1 MKNKTAKFGDVWI
14 FQAVPE
20 NYDILDEVPERLAKQ
35 RIGDHWRVTHFAS
48 KMRIDDRV
56 LLWRSG
62 LTAGIYGTA
71 QIETVPYRVGG
82 KTRVDLRFFPLLE
95 QPVLKSTLLKDP
107 LLKNLSILRSARGTN
122 FAVTPE
128 EWEKLEHLVGA
139 KRSAGTAEVADVER
153 RTKPYD
159 PKNHRDGR
167 KRTMASIVQRRGQP
181 EFRRQLMQIFQS
193 RCLIS
198 NCDAGAVLEAAH
210 ICPYR
215 GDHTNNPTNGLLLRA
230 DLHTLFDLYLISID
244 ARKRRVL
251 IAPTLEGTCYAGLK
265 NNVIDL
271 PKGGPS
277 QKALEKHRAEFV
289 RRIHKKNPIP

>member
-1 MKNKTAKFGDVWI
+1 MNTKTAKSADVWI
-14 FQAVPE
+14 FQAVPKR
-20 NYDILDEVPERLAKQ
+20 YDILTEVPERLVKR
-35 RIGDHWRVTHFAS
+35 RIGDRWLVTHFAS
-48 KMRIDDRV
+48 RMLIGDLV

-62 LTAGIYGTA
+62 PTAGIYGTGR
-71 QIETVPYRVGG
+71 IKSLPYPYRGE
-82 KTRVDLRFFPLLE
+82 TRVDLRFFPLLE

-107 LLKNLSILRSARGTN
+107 LLKSLSILRSARGTN
-122 FAVTPE
+122 FDVTPE
-128 EWEKLEHLVGA
+128 EWKKLKPLVGA
-139 KRSAGTAEVADVER
+139 TRSAGTTEVAHVEQ

-159 PKNHRDGR
+159 PKNQRDGR
-167 KRTMASIVQRRGQP
+167 KRTIASIVHRRGQP

-244 ARKRRVL
+244 ARKHRVL
-251 IAPTLEGTCYAGLK
+251 IAPTLEGTCYADLINK
-265 NNVIDL
+265 AIDL
-271 PKGGPS
+271 PKSGPS
-277 QKALEKHRAEFV
+277 KKALEKHRTEFV
-289 RRIHKKNPIP
+289 RRIKMGE

>member
-20 NYDILDEVPERLAKQ
+20 NYDILDEVPERLAKR
-35 RIGDHWRVTHFAS
+35 RIGDDWQVTHFAS
-48 KMRIDDRV
+48 QMRIGELV

-71 QIETVPYRVGG
+71 QIETVPDRVGG

-122 FAVTPE
+122 FEVTPE
-128 EWEKLEHLVGA
+128 EWEKLKHLVGA
-139 KRSAGTAEVADVER
+139 TRSDGTAEVADVER